1 MITQL
6 NRSMKTT
13 IGMTAAMAALM
24 MASCVSTRHSSP
36 QQVAASNPTVTY
48 KYRDDNELI
57 AANQRAINFC
67 TQYQALP
74 QAQTFARD
82 TDGRNIVVFECVPAA
97 SLPVVQIQ
105 LREPNADLR
114 YDYRTDQELLDLS
127 RNAQVYCL
135 NNGAPEMESNIE
147 VNSNGSKTVTFRCS
161 PR

>member
-1 MITQL
+1 MITQF
-6 NRSMKTT
+6 NRSMKAT

-36 QQVAASNPTVTY
+36 QQVAESNPTVTY

-57 AANQRAINFC
+57 EANQRAINFC

-74 QAQTFARD
+74 QAQSFSRD
-82 TDGRNIVVFECVPAA
+82 TDGRNIVVFECVATG
-97 SLPVVQIQ
+97 SLPVMQI
-105 LREPNADLR
+105 RESNADLR

-135 NNGAPEMESNIE
+135 NSGAPEMESNIE
-147 VNSNGSKTVTFRCS
+147 VNANGSKTVTFRCS